1 LAKRKWDVDKIPD
14 LQCDMVIVT
23 RVTQGSGGWA
33 ESPRDG

>member
-1 LAKRKWDVDKIPD
+1 LVKCKCDVDKIPD
-14 LQCDMVIVT
+14 LQGDLMIVT